1 MIEEGAA
8 SVVLERC
15 TKQNVQT
22 VVQKLKCLSYP
33 ILIDRCTAENASKV
47 IGHQRDIRFYTI
59 K

>member
-47 IGHQRDIRFYTI
+47 IGHQRDIRF
-59 K
+59 